1 MREKCS
7 GFTLVELLVTVIVGS
22 IVIGAVFASYQL
34 VTRSQNRLSE
44 LKELHE
50 SGQVA
55 LGMIRRD
62 IQLAGYSH
70 NDCLAQDLFSMGSA
84 VQSPVI
90 SIPQNQRELI
100 VKYDFVD
107 SECGI
112 NAAGEVDTE
121 AVIRRRTVTYSVS
134 DATRTLQRKIS
145 HESLTQIT
153 EDPPV
158 DLLDNMDQ
166 LRFNDDGRLV
176 TVYLSMSQGD
186 ADDRDRPLVA
196 GLADYFDIEIPS
208 PVGRQRI
215 EYLSAIWAK
224 NRSMLEAQ

>member
-22 IVIGAVFASYQL
+22 IAIGAVFASYQL

-70 NDCLAQDLFSMGSA
+70 HDCLAQGMGA
-84 VQSPVI
+84 AIHSPVI
-90 SIPQNQRELI
+90 SIPQNQRELT
-100 VKYDFVD
+100 VKYDFVER
-107 SECGI
+107 ECGI
-112 NAAGEVDTE
+112 EDVGGQAIT
-121 AVIRRRTVTYSVS
+121 RRTVTYSVN

-176 TVYLSMSQGD
+176 TVYLSMSQGG

-208 PVGRQRI
+208 SVGRQRI
-215 EYLSAIWAK
+215 EYLSVIWAK

>member
-1 MREKCS
+1 MRDKYS

-90 SIPQNQRELI
+90 SIPQNQSELT
-100 VKYDFVD
+100 VKYDFVER
-107 SECGI
+107 ECGI
-112 NAAGEVDTE
+112 EDVGGQAIT
-121 AVIRRRTVTYSVS
+121 RRTVTYSVN

-145 HESLTQIT
+145 HESLTQIR
-153 EDPPV
+153 EDSPV

-186 ADDRDRPLVA
+186 VDDRDRPLVA
-196 GLADYFDIEIPS
+196 GLADYFDNEIPS
-208 PVGRQRI
+208 PVGRERI

>member
-1 MREKCS
+1 
-7 GFTLVELLVTVIVGS
+7 
-22 IVIGAVFASYQL
+22 
-34 VTRSQNRLSE
+34 
-44 LKELHE
+44 
-50 SGQVA
+50 
-55 LGMIRRD
+55 
-62 IQLAGYSH
+62 
-70 NDCLAQDLFSMGSA
+70 MGSA

-90 SIPQNQRELI
+90 SIPQNQRELT
-100 VKYDFVD
+100 VKYDFVER
-107 SECGI
+107 ECGI
-112 NAAGEVDTE
+112 EDVGGQAIT
-121 AVIRRRTVTYSVS
+121 RRTVTYSVN